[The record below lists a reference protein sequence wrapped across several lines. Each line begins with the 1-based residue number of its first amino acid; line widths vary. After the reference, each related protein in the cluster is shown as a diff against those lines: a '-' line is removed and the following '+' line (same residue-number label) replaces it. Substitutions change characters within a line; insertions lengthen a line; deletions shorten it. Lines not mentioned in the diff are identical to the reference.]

1 MSAVRVFLFGKLKI
15 QIDGQEVSNFDVR
28 KVQELFCYLL
38 LHRKRVHAR
47 ETLAT
52 LLWEDKPAAQS
63 RKYLR
68 HALWQLQTLFAD
80 QDVGHGQPVLLVED
94 DWISLNEHA
103 PLWLD
108 VALFEQA
115 NTLCRG
121 MPGTNLAAQQIEV
134 LRCAVDLYQGDLLEG
149 WYCDWCLFERER
161 LQNMYLDMLDKMLD
175 CCAAH
180 AEYETG
186 LEFGERVLR
195 LDRARERT
203 HRRMMRL
210 YYLAGDR
217 TGALRQFERCAAALA
232 QELQVKPSKRTLA
245 LWEEIKAD
253 RSQSGAL
260 AVSVTG
266 AALAGGGK
274 ADSLGLDEFLE
285 RLRSLHLVIGAVQK
299 QLERDIQLVEQ
310 ALAERR

>member
-1 MSAVRVFLFGKLKI
+1 MTAVRVFLFGKLKI
-15 QIDGQEVSNFDVR
+15 QVDGQEVSNFDAR

-38 LHRKRVHAR
+38 LNRGRVHAR

-68 HALWQLQTLFAD
+68 HALWQLQALFAD
-80 QDVGHGQPVLLVED
+80 RSVDGAQQMLRVED
-94 DWISLNEHA
+94 DWVSLNAEA

-115 NTLCRG
+115 NVLCRG
-121 MPGTNLAAQQIEV
+121 VPGTNLAAQQMEA

-180 AEYETG
+180 GEYEAG
-186 LEFGERVLR
+186 LDYGERVLR

-210 YYLAGDR
+210 HYLAGDR
-217 TGALRQFERCAAALA
+217 TGALRQYERCAAALA
-232 QELQVKPSKRTLA
+232 QELKVKPSKLTLA
-245 LWEEIKAD
+245 LCEEIRAD
-253 RSQSGAL
+253 YGQARLHAGRPMATTPARGGEAGDL
-260 AVSVTG
+260 A
-266 AALAGGGK
+266 
-274 ADSLGLDEFLE
+274 LDEFLE
-285 RLRSLHLVIGAVQK
+285 RLRSLHLVVGTLQK